1 MSRLLSTLGIVLTC
15 AYVAGLWWLFGGRL
29 SEIQSMA
36 PNNIGD
42 FLAGI
47 FGPLAILW
55 LILGFFQQ
63 GVELRQNTRALDLQA
78 QELHNSVEQ
87 QQNLVDVSRKQME
100 AEIEAIRF
108 ERERQATA
116 ARPQFV
122 FHGVGGMFS
131 GNKGTYS
138 SIVKNLGNTATDVV
152 FTFDP
157 ELEASSITKVFSWS
171 HGEER
176 RFEWRYKTP
185 LAEELV
191 RLTVS
196 YVDAAGVPG
205 SQTFLLSPVASDQH
219 AMVEITPHGAI

>member
-1 MSRLLSTLGIVLTC
+1 
-15 AYVAGLWWLFGGRL
+15 
-29 SEIQSMA
+29 MA

-87 QQNLVDVSRKQME
+87 QQNLVDVSRRQME

-108 ERERQATA
+108 ERERQAIA
-116 ARPQFV
+116 ARPLFV

-131 GNKGTYS
+131 GKKGTYS
-138 SIVKNLGNTATDVV
+138 SNVKNLGNTATDVV
-152 FTFDP
+152 FTFNP
-157 ELEASSITKVFSWS
+157 ELEASSVIKVFSWS

-176 RFEWRYKTP
+176 KLEWRYKTP
-185 LAEELV
+185 QAEGVVKLS
-191 RLTVS
+191 VS
-196 YVDAAGVPG
+196 YIDAIGVPG
-205 SQTFLLSPVASDQH
+205 TQAFLLSPVASDQH
-219 AMVEITPHGAI
+219 TMVEIAPHVD

>member
-1 MSRLLSTLGIVLTC
+1 M
-15 AYVAGLWWLFGGRL
+15 VAFGGRL

-122 FHGVGGMFS
+122 FHGVGGMFQETRAPTRLS
-131 GNKGTYS
+131 LRTS
-138 SIVKNLGNTATDVV
+138 EIPRPIVFNLRSRTRSEFNHQSLLMVA
-152 FTFDP
+152 
-157 ELEASSITKVFSWS
+157 WR
-171 HGEER
+171 ER

-185 LAEELV
+185 LAEKLV

-205 SQTFLLSPVASDQH
+205 SQTFCSPVASDQH